1 MVNARSAATNCM
13 PKRVRFIDAKQWPP
27 LILDEG
33 DRYHRELA
41 ERDGRLPLP
50 VGTIFLY
57 SAQPVT
63 RAGQPARHEA

>member
-1 MVNARSAATNCM
+1 M

-33 DRYHRELA
+33 GRYHRELA
-41 ERDGRLPLP
+41 ERDERLPLP

-63 RAGQPARHEA
+63 RAGQPAFTKA